1 MIDATALEHLK
12 KLARLELGPEETT
25 QMGAEIN
32 KVLEYFEQLSA
43 VNTDGIEEM
52 ARPIALENVFRPDV
66 VEPSLTFTHEQA
78 MSQAVQQEEG
88 FFKVPR
94 VIE

>member
-1 MIDATALEHLK
+1 MIDAAAFEHLK
-12 KLARLELGPEETT
+12 KLARLELGSEETA

-32 KVLEYFEQLSA
+32 KVLEYFGKLSR
-43 VNTDGIEEM
+43 VNTDGVEEM
-52 ARPIALENVFRPDV
+52 ARPIALENVFRPDTV
-66 VEPSLTFTHEQA
+66 GLSFTFEEA

>member
-1 MIDATALEHLK
+1 MIDAAALEHLK
-12 KLARLELGPEETT
+12 KLARLELGAQQTA

-32 KVLEYFEQLSA
+32 KVLEYFEKLSA

-52 ARPIALENVFRPDV
+52 ARPIALENVFRPDTV
-66 VEPSLTFTHEQA
+66 GKSFSFEEA
-78 MSQAVQQEEG
+78 MAQAVQQEDG
-88 FFKVPR
+88 FFRVPR

>member
-12 KLARLELGPEETT
+12 KLARLELGPEVTAR
-25 QMGAEIN
+25 MGAEIN
-32 KVLEYFEQLSA
+32 KVLEYFEKLSE

-52 ARPIALENVFRPDV
+52 ARPIALENVFRPDT
-66 VEPSLTFTHEQA
+66 VEESFTFEEA

>member
-1 MIDATALEHLK
+1 MIDAAALEHLK
-12 KLARLELGPEETT
+12 KLARLELGADETA

-32 KVLEYFEQLSA
+32 KVLEYFEKLSS

-66 VEPSLTFTHEQA
+66 VGESFTFEQA
-78 MSQAVQQEEG
+78 MGQAVQQEDG

>member
-1 MIDATALEHLK
+1 MIDAAALEHLK
-12 KLARLELGPEETT
+12 KLARLELGSEETM

-32 KVLEYFEQLSA
+32 KVLEYFEQLSV
-43 VNTDGIEEM
+43 VNTDGIKEM
-52 ARPIALENVFRPDV
+52 VRPIALENVFRPDT
-66 VEPSLTFTHEQA
+66 VEESFTFEEA

>member
-1 MIDATALEHLK
+1 MIDSAALEHLK
-12 KLARLELGPEETT
+12 KLARLELGAEQTV

-32 KVLEYFEQLSA
+32 KVLEYFEQLSK
-43 VNTDGIEEM
+43 VNTDSIEEM
-52 ARPIALENVFRPDV
+52 VRPIALENVFRPDSV
-66 VEPSLTFTHEQA
+66 GPSFTFEEA

>member
-1 MIDATALEHLK
+1 MIDAAAFEHLK
-12 KLARLELGPEETT
+12 KLARLELGPEETA

-32 KVLEYFEQLSA
+32 KVLEYFEQLSR
-43 VNTDGIEEM
+43 VDTDGIEEM

-66 VEPSLTFTHEQA
+66 VGESFSFEEA

>member
-1 MIDATALEHLK
+1 MIDSAALEHLK
-12 KLARLELGPEETT
+12 KLARLDLGSEQTA

-32 KVLEYFEQLSA
+32 KVLEYFEQLSK
-43 VNTDGIEEM
+43 VDTDGIEEM
-52 ARPIALENVFRPDV
+52 ARPTHLENVFRPDV
-66 VEPSLTFTHEQA
+66 VEPSLTFTHEKA